1 MKKIIKITL
10 LVLFGIII
18 ISTFFFLWNKS
29 RVKEPK
35 YNIISPEVKTIQ
47 KKIVITGKVEPRNEV
62 AIKPQISGIID
73 EIYKKEGDLVK
84 VGDIIAKVKVIPDI
98 NQLNSGESRV
108 NNAKISFDQEKANF
122 ERMETLYQSKVVSKE
137 VYEQALTAY
146 RRAEEELQNAEE
158 SLEIIKKGISQRTA
172 QYSNTLIKA
181 TVNGMI
187 LNIPVKVGNSVIQS
201 NNFNDGTTIATI
213 ANMKDLIFVGKVDET
228 EIGKI
233 KVNDPVI
240 LSIGAMQDA
249 KLSAKLEYIAPKGT
263 TESGTT
269 LFEIKAAI
277 DPTEENTLIRSG
289 YSANGEII
297 VQKADSVLAVPEYC
311 VEYQNDSTFVY
322 VETDNPEK
330 EQSKFEK
337 KAVKIGI
344 SDGFFVQIIEGVN
357 KDAKIK
363 GNIIKEDIIKG
374 DLPK

>member
-122 ERMETLYQSKVVSKE
+122 ERVETLYQSKVVSKE
-137 VYEQALTAY
+137 MYEQALTAY

-322 VETDNPEK
+322 VETEK
-330 EQSKFEK
+330 Q
-337 KAVKIGI
+337 
-344 SDGFFVQIIEGVN
+344 
-357 KDAKIK
+357 
-363 GNIIKEDIIKG
+363 
-374 DLPK
+374 

>member
-1 MKKIIKITL
+1 
-10 LVLFGIII
+10 
-18 ISTFFFLWNKS
+18 
-29 RVKEPK
+29 
-35 YNIISPEVKTIQ
+35 
-47 KKIVITGKVEPRNEV
+47 
-62 AIKPQISGIID
+62 
-73 EIYKKEGDLVK
+73 
-84 VGDIIAKVKVIPDI
+84 
-98 NQLNSGESRV
+98 
-108 NNAKISFDQEKANF
+108 
-122 ERMETLYQSKVVSKE
+122 
-137 VYEQALTAY
+137 
-146 RRAEEELQNAEE
+146 
-158 SLEIIKKGISQRTA
+158 
-172 QYSNTLIKA
+172 
-181 TVNGMI
+181 MI

-322 VETDNPEK
+322 VETEK
-330 EQSKFEK
+330 QEKGKSNFEK
-337 KAVKIGI
+337 KPVKIGI
-344 SDGFFVQIIEGVN
+344 SDGFFVQIIEGIN
-357 KDAKIK
+357 KETKIK

>member
-84 VGDIIAKVKVIPDI
+84 VGDVIAKVKVIPDI

-137 VYEQALTAY
+137 MYEQALTAY

-240 LSIGAMQDA
+240 LTIGAMQDA
-249 KLSAKLEYIAPKGT
+249 KLGARLEYIAPKGS

-297 VQKADSVLAVPEYC
+297 VQKADSVLAIPEYC
-311 VEYQNDSTFVY
+311 IEYQNDSTFVY

-357 KDAKIK
+357 KDTKIK